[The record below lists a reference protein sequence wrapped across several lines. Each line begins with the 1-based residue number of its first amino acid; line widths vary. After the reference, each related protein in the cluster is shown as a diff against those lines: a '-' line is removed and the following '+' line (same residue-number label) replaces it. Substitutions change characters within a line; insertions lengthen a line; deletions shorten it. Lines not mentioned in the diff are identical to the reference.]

1 MYNLKHNKTALITG
15 AASGLGFEFSLLLA
29 NDSYNLILVDINASK
44 LEKVK
49 NHIQKVYN
57 SQIVILIKDLSKNN
71 IALDILNDIKDEQV
85 DVLINNAGFGLF
97 GSFSD
102 TNWQR
107 ESEMLNL
114 HINTTTQL
122 TKLFLKGMV
131 ERDNGK
137 ILNISSLAAFQ
148 PGPLMAIYFASKA
161 YILSFSEAIANELKG
176 TGVTVTALCPGQTKT
191 AFQTVVA
198 NTSFQE
204 LDSDSSCKNKF
215 DYNMA
220 CPKGVAKYG
229 YAAMLKGK
237 TVAIPGRFNKFLATL
252 SRFVP
257 RKMTTSIVRKIQE
270 KNRNEEVTKPPKLIV
285 SS

>member
-1 MYNLKHNKTALITG
+1 MHNLKYKKTALVTG

-29 NDSYNLILVDINASK
+29 KDSYNLILVDIDATK
-44 LEKVK
+44 LEYAKK
-49 NHIQKVYN
+49 RIQKTYDTNV
-57 SQIVILIKDLSKNN
+57 QILVKDLSKAN
-71 IALDILNDIKDEQV
+71 IAQEIFEHVEEIPIDI
-85 DVLINNAGFGLF
+85 LINNAGFGLF
-97 GSFSD
+97 GAFSD
-102 TNWQR
+102 TKWQR

-122 TKLFLKGMV
+122 TKLILKGMV
-131 ERDNGK
+131 DRSNGK
-137 ILNISSLAAFQ
+137 ILNISSLAAFL
-148 PGPLMAIYFASKA
+148 PGPLMAIYYASKA

-191 AFQTVVA
+191 
-198 NTSFQE
+198 SFQE
-204 LDSDSSCKNKF
+204 VVSSTSCKNKKAF
-215 DYNMA
+215 NMA
-220 CPKGVAKYG
+220 CPIEVAKYG

-270 KNRNEEVTKPPKLIV
+270 KNRNEVTIKTPKLMAN
-285 SS
+285 